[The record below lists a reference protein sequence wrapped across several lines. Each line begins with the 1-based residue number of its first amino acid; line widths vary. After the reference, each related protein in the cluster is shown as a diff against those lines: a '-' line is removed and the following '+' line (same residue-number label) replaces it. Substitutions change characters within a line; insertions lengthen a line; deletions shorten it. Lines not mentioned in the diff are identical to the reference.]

1 VKASPSLRSPG
12 SEPIGSEVYLEAYA
26 PGLGMPLFITPVRAD
41 LGSDPEAA
49 IAWLRERQETIDEL
63 LCDVGAVVL
72 RGFAF
77 ANTDVFSRAVEHY
90 PELPYGYIGGATP
103 RAPIHGRAYEATR
116 VPPEFKLQFHQEMAY
131 LPHFPSKLA
140 FYCNLAPDTG
150 GETLIAD
157 VRRFD
162 EGLPRA
168 FRDEV
173 KRRGVRYVR
182 NFRAPNW
189 SCGDAELDAGHLIW
203 NDVFATTHRATA
215 EASCRAMG
223 LDCRW
228 APNGSLSVGYTA
240 SGFSTH
246 PRTGREIWFNHILSQ
261 SPNPWTDSPSQMERI
276 AAFQHLYSAEAPP
289 PYATTFGDGG
299 AIAIEPLK
307 PMYELAES
315 IAVAFSWQAGDLM
328 LLDNFYVFH
337 GRNSYTGQRDVQ
349 VALLG

>member
-1 VKASPSLRSPG
+1 MKASPSLRSPG